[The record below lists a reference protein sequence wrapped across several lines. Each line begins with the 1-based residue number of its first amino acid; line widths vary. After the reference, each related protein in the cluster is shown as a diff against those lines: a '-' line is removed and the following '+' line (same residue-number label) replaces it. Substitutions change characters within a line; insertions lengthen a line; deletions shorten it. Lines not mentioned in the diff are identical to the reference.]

1 MPLAEEAV
9 AATVGKRMAVAGEAE
24 AHLAI
29 AGDLDAI
36 LLARSKLAGLLGNWT
51 ASAIHGTVILA
62 LAGHTG
68 KPSTLAS
75 HLDHHVKVH
84 VGLLVAPMGT
94 EHIAHLDLRLWT
106 VNHSHVVG
114 LDVATTAQVL
124 AIDADV
130 VALAAD
136 VGDLVHVVGRQSVTV
151 GESAVPLDGHV
162 DLDESALANR
172 LESRVH
178 IDKGMLAG
186 WLAVSSSDLTQRHF
200 VADTDHTDTVAVD
213 VLERAADG
221 GGVFAVEQG
230 FLGLGESLGDSHEK
244 AVLESGV
251 VGVEADVDDHC
262 ANSIQ
267 DATGRV
273 NRYFAKNAGLF
284 VARIFGNIFGFADW

>member
-9 AATVGKRMAVAGEAE
+9 TATVGKRMAVAGEAE

-36 LLARSKLAGLLGNWT
+36 LLASTKLAGLLGNWT

-75 HLDHHVKVH
+75 HLDHHIEVH

-94 EHIAHLDLRLWT
+94 EHIAHLDLRPGT
-106 VNHSHVVG
+106 IHHGHVAG
-114 LDVATTAQVL
+114 IDVATAAQVL

-130 VALAAD
+130 VAVAAD
-136 VGDLVHVVGRQSVTV
+136 VGDLVHVVGRQRVAV
-151 GESAVPLDGHV
+151 GESAVPLDGHI
-162 DLDESALANR
+162 DLDESALANPR
-172 LESRVH
+172 QSRVH
-178 IDKGMLAG
+178 IDKGMLAD
-186 WLAVSSSDLTQRHF
+186 WLAVSSSELADGHV
-200 VADTDHTDTVAVD
+200 VADADCADAVAVD
-213 VLERAADG
+213 VTERTANG
-221 GGVFAVEQG
+221 GGVLAVEQG
-230 FLGLGESLGDSHEK
+230 FLGLGESLGDCHEE
-244 AVLESGV
+244 AVFKGGV

-262 ANSIQ
+262 GNTIHY
-267 DATGRV
+267 GRGEV

-284 VARIFGNIFGFADW
+284 MAMKKPNRK